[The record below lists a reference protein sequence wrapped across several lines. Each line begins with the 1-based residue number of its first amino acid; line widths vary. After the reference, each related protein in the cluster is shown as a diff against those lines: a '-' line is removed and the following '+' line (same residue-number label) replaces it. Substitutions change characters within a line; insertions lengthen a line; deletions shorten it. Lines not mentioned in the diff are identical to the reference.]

1 MMATLFHVLKIL
13 PFVNIQIDWV
23 RVMIT
28 QDLVRVNSQ
37 GRNGQSLDSDRT
49 RITHFG
55 ASASDLADPSIPPN
69 NEG

>member
-1 MMATLFHVLKIL
+1 MATVFHVLTIF
-13 PFVNIQIDWV
+13 PFVNIEVDWV

-28 QDLVRVNSQ
+28 QDLVRVNSK
-37 GRNGQSLDSDRT
+37 GHNGQSLDSDRT

-55 ASASDLADPSIPPN
+55 ALASDLADPSIPPK